1 MVCIGARSQLD
12 EAAALMLGQ
21 ILEKQGLAA
30 EALPPAA
37 LLAPG
42 MERLAERGPAL
53 ICLCYIGPH
62 NAAHMKY
69 ALRRLRRRLPMAIL
83 ILGELSQVSSPLADI
98 KGPQLA
104 DEVETSLRGI
114 CRLCLQ
120 FAETRARQTIKR
132 LISND

>member
-1 MVCIGARSQLD
+1 
-12 EAAALMLGQ
+12 MLGQ
-21 ILEKQGLAA
+21 ILEKHGLAA
-30 EALPPAA
+30 EALPPTA

-69 ALRRLRRRLPMAIL
+69 ALRRLRRRLSMAIL
-83 ILGELSQVSSPLADI
+83 VLGKLSPVPSPLADI
-98 KGPQLA
+98 KGPLA

-120 FAETRARQTIKR
+120 FAENRGTADDKTPH
-132 LISND
+132 LE